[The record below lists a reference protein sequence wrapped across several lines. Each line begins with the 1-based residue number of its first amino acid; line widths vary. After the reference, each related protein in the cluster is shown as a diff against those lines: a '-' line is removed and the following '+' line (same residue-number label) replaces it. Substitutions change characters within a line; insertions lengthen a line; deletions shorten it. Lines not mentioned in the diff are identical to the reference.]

1 MIRQPEAPPACAAP
15 TDLAA
20 RIDAALPQTQCT
32 RCGYPDCA
40 TYAQAIASGE
50 AAINQCPPGGAEGVA
65 RLAAITGLAVLP
77 LSAEHGVEGPRT
89 VAFIDEAWCIGCTL
103 CIKACPTDA
112 IVGSNKLM
120 HTVIEPYCTGCE
132 LCIPVCRMVRPPGRA
147 GPGALPAASPAD
159 AFGRFGRRTGRGDG
173 RACP

>member
-1 MIRQPEAPPACAAP
+1 M
-15 TDLAA
+15 DLAA

-40 TYAQAIASGE
+40 SYAQAIASGE
-50 AAINQCPPGGAEGVA
+50 AAINQCPPGGAEGVV

-103 CIKACPTDA
+103 RSEECR
-112 IVGSNKLM
+112 VGK
-120 HTVIEPYCTGCE
+120 EC
-132 LCIPVCRMVRPPGRA
+132 
-147 GPGALPAASPAD
+147 
-159 AFGRFGRRTGRGDG
+159 
-173 RACP
+173 